1 MKVKNLEDALARAP
15 FVPFDVHID
24 GKLIRVEHPD
34 QVLFNASRT
43 TVVVAPSDDRFHII
57 DVDQIEFLTVHKRAR
72 AAKAS

>member
-24 GKLIRVEHPD
+24 SKSIRVEHPD

-43 TVVVAPSDDRFHII
+43 TVVVAPYDDRFHII
-57 DVDQIEFLTVHKRAR
+57 DVDQMEFLTVHKRAR
-72 AAKAS
+72 TAKAS

>member
-1 MKVKNLEDALARAP
+1 MRLKNLEDALARAP

-34 QVLFNASRT
+34 QVLFNTSRT

-57 DVDQIEFLTVHKRAR
+57 DVDRIV
-72 AAKAS
+72 S